1 MKSFVLACIVCG
13 PVIFFTSGCAQVM
26 RPISELQ
33 HETMRAFKPKPF
45 GPDWSGGEE
54 EIDQW
59 DYVGE
64 EARGDRPREHDP
76 DPWWQKWFM
85 SSKARNIEKNLGID

>member
-59 DYVGE
+59 GYVGE
-64 EARGDRPREHDP
+64 EARGDRPREYDP

>member
-1 MKSFVLACIVCG
+1 MKSLVLACIVCS
-13 PVIFFTSGCAQVM
+13 PVIFFTSGCAQM
-26 RPISELQ
+26 MKPISELQ

-45 GPDWSGGEE
+45 DSDWSGEE

-59 DYVGE
+59 GYVGE
-64 EARGDRPREHDP
+64 EARGDRVREQEVDR
-76 DPWWQKWFM
+76 WWHKWVM